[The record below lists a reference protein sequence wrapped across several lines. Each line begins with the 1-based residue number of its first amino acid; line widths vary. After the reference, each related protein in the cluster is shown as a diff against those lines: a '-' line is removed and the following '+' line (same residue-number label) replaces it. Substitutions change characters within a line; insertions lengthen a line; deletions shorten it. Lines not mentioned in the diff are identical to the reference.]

1 MRLLFER
8 SWDENHCVCPF
19 KEYHGNHTALKIRD
33 VCMDFEAYFKV
44 HSLVSV
50 HAKSII
56 LGQMI
61 NLNMIFHVVGSV
73 YRLVEIWNSPWQFPA
88 EFRNGQLHTLT
99 NQIDIRLFLSTNQKQ
114 SQTQLLLDVRTFCR
128 AFWRLQVFPRWLQIR
143 APFFEF
149 WLVECVRYDCCDCS
163 VVITLIYAGFS
174 FVWQVLYTK
183 NNVECFC
190 KDSLSLNLAL
200 PLSDKT
206 GKNTIYLYTRNALHR
221 KTLMLKGT
229 AIDMTINE
237 K

>member
-1 MRLLFER
+1 MVLG
-8 SWDENHCVCPF
+8 DA
-19 KEYHGNHTALKIRD
+19 ALKIRD
-33 VCMDFEAYFKV
+33 VCMDFEAYCKV
-44 HSLVSV
+44 YSLVSV

-73 YRLVEIWNSPWQFPA
+73 YRFVEIWNSHQFPA

-143 APFFEF
+143 AFFLEF
-149 WLVECVRYDCCDCS
+149 WLVECVRYDCCDYS
-163 VVITLIYAGFS
+163 VVITLICAGFS
-174 FVWQVLYTK
+174 FVRQVLYTK

-206 GKNTIYLYTRNALHR
+206 RKNTIYLYTRNALHR
-221 KTLMLKGT
+221 KTLMWKGT
-229 AIDMTINE
+229 AIDMRTVIN
-237 K
+237 KK